1 MSRLI
6 DANVRFTPPAGWKKQ
21 SYHKLADRLEGLLT
35 EFSNVELEYR
45 PIIDKALDIMQETGF
60 DCVDCL
66 LMAERILYNHT
77 PVSVD
82 KDLTLIR

>member
-60 DCVDCL
+60 DCVRQSRC
-66 LMAERILYNHT
+66 I
-77 PVSVD
+77 
-82 KDLTLIR
+82 